1 MRIAVDASAALN
13 QGAGIGRYARALIP
27 ALALGMPEATITGIV
42 APDPGADPVVTAL
55 GQAALSDAGV
65 AIRTLPITR
74 RRADQLWF
82 RARVPIALELAT
94 GPVDL
99 VYSPD
104 FTAPPAVARRSI
116 VTVHDLAFE
125 VVPDFAPPGL
135 RSYLKR
141 VVPRQVR
148 KATRINA
155 VSETTKRDLVERY
168 GVDAEKIAIVS
179 NGVELKYFESAPLC
193 DSARAELGIPHDYLL
208 TVGTIEPR
216 KNHLGIFE
224 ALNHSSA
231 AKDLTL
237 VVAGRRGW
245 ADDEIVEKLRELE
258 QTGRVI
264 WLDYVPEEHLPGLYA
279 GAAAVIYASWYEGF
293 GLPAIEALAA
303 GAPLVASKAPSLVEI
318 AAGVAD
324 FADAASPESIGGAID
339 CAVSSGRSA
348 GAVEA
353 RRMRA
358 RRYSWSAAGEA
369 LVRSVRDAG
378 C

>member
-27 ALALGMPEATITGIV
+27 ALALGMPEAKITSIV
-42 APDPGADPVVTAL
+42 APDPEADPVVAAL
-55 GQAALSDAGV
+55 GRAALSDAGV
-65 AIRTLPITR
+65 AIRTLPISR

-82 RARVPIALELAT
+82 RARAPIALELAT
-94 GPVDL
+94 GPIDL

-104 FTAPPAVARRSI
+104 FTVPPAVARRSI

-125 VVPDFAPPGL
+125 VVPHYAPPGL
-135 RSYLKR
+135 RSYLTQ
-141 VVPRQVR
+141 VVPRQAR

-155 VSETTKRDLVERY
+155 VSETTKHDLIERY
-168 GVDAEKIAIVS
+168 GVEEEKIAIVP
-179 NGVELKYFESAPLC
+179 NGVELKYFEAAPLC
-193 DSARAELGIPHDYLL
+193 DTARAELGIPHDYLL

-224 ALNHSSA
+224 ALNHSEA

-245 ADDEIVEKLRELE
+245 ADEEIVEKLGELE
-258 QTGRVI
+258 RAGRVI

-279 GAAAVIYASWYEGF
+279 GAIAVIYVSWYEGF

-303 GAPLVASKAPSLVEI
+303 GAPLVASTAPSLIEI
-318 AAGVAD
+318 AEGVAD
-324 FADAASPESIGGAID
+324 FADPSDPESIGNAID
-339 CAVSSGRSA
+339 RAVASGRSA
-348 GAVEA
+348 GAIEA
-353 RRMRA
+353 RQRRA
-358 RRYSWSAAGEA
+358 RRFTWSAAGEA

>member
-27 ALALGMPEATITGIV
+27 ALALGMPEASITGVV
-42 APDPGADPVVTAL
+42 APDPDADPVVAEL
-55 GQAALSDAGV
+55 GRAALTNAGV
-65 AIRTLPITR
+65 RIRTLPINR
-74 RRADQLWF
+74 RRADQIWF
-82 RARVPIALELAT
+82 RGRAPFVIELAT
-94 GPVDL
+94 GPIDL

-125 VVPDFAPPGL
+125 VVPQFAPAGL
-135 RSYLKR
+135 RTYLQS
-141 VVPRQVR
+141 VVPRQIR
-148 KATRINA
+148 KATRVNA

-168 GVDAEKIAIVS
+168 GVNPEKITIVP
-179 NGVELKYFESAPLC
+179 NGVEVRYFESAPLC
-193 DSARAELGIPHDYLL
+193 DAARAELGIPHDYLL

-216 KNHLGIFE
+216 KNHLGIFD
-224 ALNHSSA
+224 ALDHSSA
-231 AKDLTL
+231 ARELTL

-245 ADDEIVEKLRELE
+245 ADDAIVEKLRELE
-258 QTGRVI
+258 RAGRAI

-279 GAAAVIYASWYEGF
+279 GASAVIYASWYEGF

-303 GAPLVASKAPSLVEI
+303 GSPLAASRAPSLVEM

-324 FADAASPESIGGAID
+324 FADPARAEEIGQAID
-339 CAVSSGRSA
+339 RAVSRGRTA
-348 GAVEA
+348 EYVLA
-353 RRMRA
+353 RQRRA
-358 RRYSWSAAGEA
+358 RRYSWAAAGEA